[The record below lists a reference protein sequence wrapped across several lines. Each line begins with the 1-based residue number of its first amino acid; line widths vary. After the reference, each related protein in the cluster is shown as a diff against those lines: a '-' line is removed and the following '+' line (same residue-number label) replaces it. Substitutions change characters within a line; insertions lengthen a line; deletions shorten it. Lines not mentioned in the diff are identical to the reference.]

1 MSIHTTNQN
10 FKSALDGKAV
20 KTGIYK
26 ALVRGTPID
35 GRCGERGKEGGMNI
49 IPQTLM
55 QRIARLGLIL
65 MASVS
70 MSACSDSW
78 KEEVLLHDGQKIIIK
93 RTVEHGGRH
102 ELFQDPPYSEQRL
115 EWKMPGTDETIVWED
130 HFSKDVGSAT
140 LLPMLMDVH
149 QGIAYVVANPM
160 GCLAYNKWGRPNP
173 PYVIFKH
180 EGGEWKRIPLQELP
194 AEIRTPNLILSL
206 PDEKAKQIG
215 KNPVPAEAIQKIVSG
230 YFQPEYKTILR
241 EPVTKGSGGTS
252 CGELIR
258 IKDGWEGTGFFSGQP
273 SYEACL
279 NYCER
284 KEVSVNNCPCNRFFR
299 EE

>member
-1 MSIHTTNQN
+1 
-10 FKSALDGKAV
+10 
-20 KTGIYK
+20 
-26 ALVRGTPID
+26 
-35 GRCGERGKEGGMNI
+35 MNTF
-49 IPQTLM
+49 PQTLM

-65 MASVS
+65 MMGAS

-102 ELFQDPPYSEQRL
+102 ELFQALPISEQHL
-115 EWKMPGTDETIVWED
+115 EWQMPGTDETIVWED

-180 EGGEWKRIPLQELP
+180 EGKEWKRIALQELP
-194 AEIRTPNLILSL
+194 AEIKTPNLILSL

-215 KNPVPAEAIQKIVSG
+215 KNPVPAEAIQKIVKET
-230 YFQPEYKTILR
+230 FQPEYKSILR
-241 EPVTKGSGGTS
+241 EPITKGSGGTS
-252 CGELIR
+252 CEAMVHYKCGWFGVNP
-258 IKDGWEGTGFFSGQP
+258 DGTF
-273 SYEACL
+273 
-279 NYCER
+279 N
-284 KEVSVNNCPCNRFFR
+284 KEFADRMCNK
-299 EE
+299 